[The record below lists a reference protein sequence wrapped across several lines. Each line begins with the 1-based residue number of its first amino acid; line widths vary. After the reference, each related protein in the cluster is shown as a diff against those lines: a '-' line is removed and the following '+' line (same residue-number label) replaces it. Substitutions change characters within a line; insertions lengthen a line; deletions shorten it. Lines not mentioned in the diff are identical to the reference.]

1 MSRGWMRLLEI
12 WGYSSVGL
20 IILGN
25 ALAQFTFRKMT
36 WRIHPPSTWRK
47 AGISFWVS
55 EAKEKE
61 TLKAYRQAE
70 PASNLPILNRIA
82 GFSTVTGLLSIVA
95 WVGTVCALIVRLK
108 VHTWQ

>member
-55 EAKEKE
+55 SAKEKE
-61 TLKAYRQAE
+61 TLKAYEKAE
-70 PASNLPILNRIA
+70 PGSNLPFLNRLGGLGSIS
-82 GFSTVTGLLSIVA
+82 GLVSTVA
-95 WVGTVCALIVRLK
+95 WVVTICVLIVRLK